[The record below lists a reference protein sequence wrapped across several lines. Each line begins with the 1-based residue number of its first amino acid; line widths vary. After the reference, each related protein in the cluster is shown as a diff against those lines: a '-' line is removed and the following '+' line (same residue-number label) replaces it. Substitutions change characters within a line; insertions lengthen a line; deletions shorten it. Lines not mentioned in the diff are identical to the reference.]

1 MHPRAPAS
9 IRNRSAGDLAPTR
22 APDRASARYHP
33 CPPVNEPPQAQSD
46 FLEGVCGRVM
56 LDTGRFERLL
66 GKGSRSRSS
75 TQRSTFLPGS
85 FDRSSSSASSSPLA
99 VQVRSSFEPRVEPF
113 PHCVLCLAPS
123 SLPCPQQRGANLT
136 IPARVCAQEA
146 ASASI
151 MSIPNGRI
159 HLGPPTGAPPRPR
172 GLAP

>member
-1 MHPRAPAS
+1 MRTKT
-9 IRNRSAGDLAPTR
+9 RMWRSAYDGIAMFKELIALRGTTGLIEESWITR
-22 APDRASARYHP
+22 AP
-33 CPPVNEPPQAQSD
+33 
-46 FLEGVCGRVM
+46 
-56 LDTGRFERLL
+56 LL
-66 GKGSRSRSS
+66 Y
-75 TQRSTFLPGS
+75 
-85 FDRSSSSASSSPLA
+85 ASSSPLA

-159 HLGPPTGAPPRPR
+159 HLGAPPAPR
-172 GLAP
+172 AHPSALAP

>member
-1 MHPRAPAS
+1 MMHWTSSDQKIPE
-9 IRNRSAGDLAPTR
+9 GKLT
-22 APDRASARYHP
+22 SARLTITHRLRRTRFGP
-33 CPPVNEPPQAQSD
+33 LVLPQS
-46 FLEGVCGRVM
+46 
-56 LDTGRFERLL
+56 LDWGTPLGRFERLL